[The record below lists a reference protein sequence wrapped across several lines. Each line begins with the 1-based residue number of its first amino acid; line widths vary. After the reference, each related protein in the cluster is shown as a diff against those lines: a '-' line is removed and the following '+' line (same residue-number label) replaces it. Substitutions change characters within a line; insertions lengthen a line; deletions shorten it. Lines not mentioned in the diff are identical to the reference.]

1 MFEDTFTVST
11 VATSSSFMTTLTS
24 DMMTAPVAVF
34 LAIGGAVVFATLAS
48 RWM

>member
-1 MFEDTFTVST
+1 MTFDTITRHT
-11 VATSSSFMTTLTS
+11 PPSFWDTLTS
-24 DMMTAPVAVF
+24 DAMTAPVAVF